1 VHELQ
6 KETLQLKELKS
17 NTRLTL
23 FLALALL
30 PWLGAFGY
38 GMAKTAENG
47 AFYVF
52 LLFFLLF
59 LNTAYAIWR
68 LGAIFLES
76 LMEIRRLE
84 LYDAIEEAKE
94 RWGQ

>member
-1 VHELQ
+1 M
-6 KETLQLKELKS
+6 KELKS

-38 GMAKTAENG
+38 GMMATAENG

-52 LLFFLLF
+52 LLFFVLF

-68 LGAIFLES
+68 LFVIFLQNY
-76 LMEIRRLE
+76 MEIRRLE
-84 LYDAIEEAKE
+84 LYDAIRDANE
-94 RWGQ
+94 RWGR